1 MKRVIFSMLVLL
13 AALSSCSKDESTAS
27 STETAISVKSLPV
40 SVTTYVANNY
50 PAETITSAVK
60 VSNAAASYIVSL
72 NTTEELAFDHNGSYL
87 GDGAGYHADGDSIGG
102 ARHGKHN
109 GDSLGGGHHGDSL
122 GNGHHGGHG
131 HGQHGG
137 GIAIDSLPVAI
148 TEYIAVNYA
157 GYTAEHAETDTLC
170 QFGAVIE
177 VMAKMEGSEPI
188 KLFFDAS
195 GTFLMKGNR
204 AEYSTA
210 PQAVSDYITANYSTH
225 TIRTRMEI
233 LTLADATVQ
242 YTVFM
247 ELSGVRKSVT
257 VKSDGTFVCEK

>member
-1 MKRVIFSMLVLL
+1 
-13 AALSSCSKDESTAS
+13 
-27 STETAISVKSLPV
+27 
-40 SVTTYVANNY
+40 
-50 PAETITSAVK
+50 
-60 VSNAAASYIVSL
+60 
-72 NTTEELAFDHNGSYL
+72 
-87 GDGAGYHADGDSIGG
+87 
-102 ARHGKHN
+102 
-109 GDSLGGGHHGDSL
+109 
-122 GNGHHGGHG
+122 
-131 HGQHGG
+131 
-137 GIAIDSLPVAI
+137 
-148 TEYIAVNYA
+148 
-157 GYTAEHAETDTLC
+157 
-170 QFGAVIE
+170 
-177 VMAKMEGSEPI
+177 MEGSEPI